1 MSHLRISIWVFP
13 IDFALF
19 CFVVPNFSNYNYRLK
34 YISDNSIVDSAIW
47 GDTTSYPITHC
58 LAIGTVSDQVFLA
71 NRYCSDRRFFICE
84 SQPSTSCSTNYYK
97 AIDGTCTGK
106 VLYFES
112 KKKSS
117 FKYVL
122 FQPVIVMP
130 LVQVAYN
137 ARIQQDNV
145 VVMMDTKA
153 SNVMELVIVLL
164 RAQVAQFVML
174 LQVNVIAKMGIQVPL
189 ATPVLPTSSKRVM
202 EDVQVSQITNH
213 T

>member
-1 MSHLRISIWVFP
+1 
-13 IDFALF
+13 
-19 CFVVPNFSNYNYRLK
+19 
-34 YISDNSIVDSAIW
+34 
-47 GDTTSYPITHC
+47 
-58 LAIGTVSDQVFLA
+58 
-71 NRYCSDRRFFICE
+71 
-84 SQPSTSCSTNYYK
+84 
-97 AIDGTCTGK
+97 
-106 VLYFES
+106 
-112 KKKSS
+112 
-117 FKYVL
+117 
-122 FQPVIVMP
+122 MP

-153 SNVMELVIVLL
+153 LHVMQLVIVLL

>member
-1 MSHLRISIWVFP
+1 MELAQVK
-13 IDFALF
+13 F
-19 CFVVPNFSNYNYRLK
+19 CILK
-34 YISDNSIVDSAIW
+34 V
-47 GDTTSYPITHC
+47 
-58 LAIGTVSDQVFLA
+58 
-71 NRYCSDRRFFICE
+71 
-84 SQPSTSCSTNYYK
+84 
-97 AIDGTCTGK
+97 
-106 VLYFES
+106 

-122 FQPVIVMP
+122 FQPVVVMP

-153 SNVMELVIVLL
+153 LNVMELVIVLL
-164 RAQVAQFVML
+164 RAQVAMIVML